1 MQAHQLLKTLEAA
14 DVLKISKRSLQDL
27 VAERKIGFCKFGR
40 NIRFSSDDIERF
52 IESHR
57 CRPIGWKSAK

>member
-1 MQAHQLLKTLEAA
+1 MQSNQLLKTIEAA
-14 DVLKISKRSLQDL
+14 EFLKISKRSLQEL

-40 NIRFSSDDIERF
+40 NIRFSSEDLERF

-57 CRPIGWKSAK
+57 CRPVGWKAAK

>member
-1 MQAHQLLKTLEAA
+1 MQPNPLLKTLEAA
-14 DVLKISKRSLQDL
+14 EVLKISKRSLQDL

-40 NIRFSSDDIERF
+40 NIRFSQDDIERF

-57 CRPIGWKSAK
+57 CRPIGWKAAK